1 MHGFL
6 ASRLPKGPQLERI
19 PDEPQSSWLSSSQ
32 SACWVNFLAG
42 SKALLWSCFLIVC
55 LPWRPAPQL
64 HLCSGCQV
72 PGFQNKNGRVLGA
85 RFGYKAVHTC
95 PCHHRACL
103 DHLPSPHPRIVM
115 AWNVSG
121 SAGIGMLIAL
131 KYLSH
136 CLTWPPHPRSWSP
149 WRILTLRFVS
159 GQFSS

>member
-6 ASRLPKGPQLERI
+6 AWRLPKGPHLERI

-32 SACWVNFLAG
+32 SACWVDFLAG
-42 SKALLWSCFLIVC
+42 SKALLWSCSLIVC
-55 LPWRPAPQL
+55 LPWHPAPQL

-95 PCHHRACL
+95 PCTTVPVWTILPA
-103 DHLPSPHPRIVM
+103 HLPRILM

-121 SAGIGMLIAL
+121 SAGIGLLIAL

-136 CLTWPPHPRSWSP
+136 CAVSP
-149 WRILTLRFVS
+149 APLTLKAGLLGES
-159 GQFSS
+159 LL